1 MSLPDRIF
9 LEIATPE
16 KLLVGEKTEW
26 VHIPTRK
33 GYLGI
38 LPGHSPLVTILGTG
52 ELTFKTEKGE
62 RSIFVSGGFVEV
74 LPTWVRILA
83 EIGEKMEEIEDERA
97 KEEKEKAERII
108 KNEKGEYTPE
118 DIEKAVHSLR
128 KAEERL
134 RLIRKRGKK

>member
-1 MSLPDRIF
+1 MSLPQHIF

-16 KLLVGEKTEW
+16 KHLVSEKTEW
-26 VHIPTRK
+26 VQIPTPK

-52 ELTFKTEKGE
+52 ELTFKTEKKE
-62 RSIFVSGGFVEV
+62 KSLFVSGGFVEV

-83 EIGEKMEEIEDERA
+83 EIGERIEEIEEERA
-97 KEEKEKAERII
+97 KEKKEMAEKII
-108 KNEKGEYTPE
+108 KNEKGEYTQD
-118 DIEKAVHSLR
+118 DIEKAIHSLR

-134 RLIRKRGKK
+134 RLIHTKGKK

>member
-1 MSLPDRIF
+1 MSLPERIF

-26 VHIPTRK
+26 VHIPTQK

-62 RSIFVSGGFVEV
+62 KSIFVSGGFVEV

-83 EIGEKMEEIEDERA
+83 EIGEKMEEIDEERA
-97 KEEKEKAERII
+97 KDEKERAERII

-134 RLIRKRGKK
+134 RLIQRRGKK